1 MKKQHRFTARKFLN
15 ICLIFSAFSALP
27 SCTMNPEGKPLAEM
41 TFNHISPFPVD
52 VASYEIQNK
61 TDGSFGFTAKQPE
74 NFVANLSQTLSD
86 YLHSRFGSVGDNG
99 KLLVVLEQA
108 DVTQKQM
115 PSDNKIGSIL
125 NVDNKDQYE
134 MNVAVRL
141 AIYGANGFDV
151 KETTIRGYRAVTMSE
166 HLTLAER
173 ERHQMEA
180 MDNLIDDL
188 DGAIQK
194 VLVEEFKVMRSGY
207 Y

>member
-1 MKKQHRFTARKFLN
+1 MNKPYRFLTRKILNAFLV
-15 ICLIFSAFSALP
+15 CGALAAFPA
-27 SCTMNPEGKPLAEM
+27 CTMNPEGKPLAKM
-41 TFNHISPFPVD
+41 TFNHINPFPVD
-52 VASYEIQNK
+52 VASYEIQNR

-74 NFVANLSQTLSD
+74 NFVAPLNETVED
-86 YLHSRFGSVGDNG
+86 YLHSRFGSVGQNG

-108 DVTQKQM
+108 DVTQKQV
-115 PSDNKIGSIL
+115 PSDSKIGAML

-134 MNVAVRL
+134 MNVAVKL

-173 ERHQMEA
+173 EKYQMEA

-194 VLVEEFKVMRSGY
+194 VLSEEFGVLRQGNY
-207 Y
+207 